1 MEFPLLDGLA
11 CVLAIA
17 YLIVQVTS
25 RPFGNVSKTRGMVF
39 ILLDIALIAVNYLTG
54 NWFLFI
60 LWFVCLIVDSLATSD
75 VS

>member
-11 CVLAIA
+11 CVLAIT
-17 YLIVQVTS
+17 YLIVLVTS
-25 RPFGNVSKTRGMVF
+25 RPFGAVSKTRGVVF

-60 LWFVCLIVDSLATSD
+60 LWFICLIVDSLATSD